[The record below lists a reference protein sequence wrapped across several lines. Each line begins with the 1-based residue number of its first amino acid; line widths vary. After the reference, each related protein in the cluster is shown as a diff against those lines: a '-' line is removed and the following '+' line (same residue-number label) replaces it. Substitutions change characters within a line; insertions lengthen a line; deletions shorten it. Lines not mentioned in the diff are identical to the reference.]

1 MVMMLRWF
9 LTLLFAAMAFG
20 QGNHPPVDS
29 PQPPPDLD
37 RALRARITAFYDLLV
52 NRQYRR
58 AEEIVAP
65 DTRDIYYERDKPR
78 YISFELKSIKYS
90 DNFTRAEATTIVKVP
105 PTSAMIPVPMD
116 TPVASIWRLMDGA
129 WYWSIPKINVTD
141 LLKSMTG
148 VASSPDSKA
157 DPVQPVPPPPGMN
170 LPTGMGLPAGAGLP
184 SGSNLPG
191 GMGTPA
197 SIPMM
202 GTGEGAVPKLI
213 LDQSDVT
220 LKASGT
226 QKVTLTNTG
235 SAPMTLFLLGKLP
248 GIEATFDHATLKEGE
263 RAVLSIK
270 AGKGAK
276 NGNLLIG
283 VTETKEMTSLP
294 VFVK

>member
-1 MVMMLRWF
+1 MVMMLRCF
-9 LTLLFAAMAFG
+9 LTVLFAAVAFG
-20 QGNHPPVDS
+20 QANPPAVS
-29 PQPPPDLD
+29 PQPPPELD
-37 RALRARITAFYDLLV
+37 RALRARINAFYDLLV

-65 DTRDIYYERDKPR
+65 DTRDVYYERDKPR

-148 VASSPDSKA
+148 VAASPDGNA
-157 DPVQPVPPPPGMN
+157 APAPPVPPPPGMS
-170 LPTGMGLPAGAGLP
+170 LPTGMGLPTGAGLP
-184 SGSNLPG
+184 SGTDLPG

-202 GTGEGAVPKLI
+202 GTGEGAAPKLS
-213 LDQSDVT
+213 LDRPDVT
-220 LKASGT
+220 LKASAT
-226 QKVTLTNTG
+226 EKVTITNAG
-235 SAPMTLFLLGKLP
+235 AAPMTLFLLGKLP
-248 GIEATFDHATLKEGE
+248 GIEATFDQTTIKEGE

-270 AGKGAK
+270 AAKGAK
-276 NGNLLIG
+276 SGNLLIG
-283 VTETKEMTSLP
+283 VTETKEMISVP